1 MIKTVIRLMKPG
13 VFLPCFVS
21 EQDSSDKVLVRPRY
35 LSICAADQRYFRGN
49 RPPAVLA
56 KKLPMALVHEAIG
69 IVLHDPDHILKK
81 GQEVVLLPCGI
92 DNGESNSNYQ
102 DNAFFRSST
111 TDGFCQEMLYLDRR
125 EMIPI
130 PSEHSP
136 IYVFSELLSVCCHAL
151 RRMESLCFTLDAGPK
166 RIGIWGDGIMGY
178 MMALTLHIL
187 KPEWELFI
195 FGRHDEKLMMF
206 SFANKKINVL
216 DKLQNIQVDAA
227 IECVGGEKAEY
238 ALNHILHC
246 IRPCGAIVLMG
257 VSETPPR
264 IPTRTILE
272 KGLALLGTSR
282 SQREDFE
289 KAVSIIARPTVK
301 PALEKMISRS
311 MPVTNHIDLHD
322 AFMQDTKQQFKTVVY
337 FAI

>member
-21 EQDSSDKVLVRPRY
+21 EQDKPDKVLVRPRY

-56 KKLPMALVHEAIG
+56 KKLPMALVHEATG
-69 IVLHDPDHILKK
+69 VVLHDPDHLWEK

-92 DNGESNSNYQ
+92 DQGESNANYR

-125 EMIPI
+125 EMLPI
-130 PSEHSP
+130 PHEHSH

-151 RRMESLCFTLDAGPK
+151 RRMETLRSIPDSRPNT
-166 RIGIWGDGIMGY
+166 IGIWGDGIMGY

-187 KPEWELFI
+187 KPAWKLLI

-206 SFANKKINVL
+206 SFADKKINVL

-238 ALNHILHC
+238 ALNHMLHC
-246 IRPCGAIVLMG
+246 IQPCGVIVLMG

-264 IPTRTILE
+264 VPTRTILE
-272 KGLALLGTSR
+272 KGLTLLGTSR
-282 SQREDFE
+282 SQRMDFE
-289 KAVSIIARPTVK
+289 KAVSVIAEPTVK

-311 MPVTNHIDLHD
+311 MPVTSHTALHE
-322 AFMQDTKQQFKTVVY
+322 AFMQDTKQQFKTLLN